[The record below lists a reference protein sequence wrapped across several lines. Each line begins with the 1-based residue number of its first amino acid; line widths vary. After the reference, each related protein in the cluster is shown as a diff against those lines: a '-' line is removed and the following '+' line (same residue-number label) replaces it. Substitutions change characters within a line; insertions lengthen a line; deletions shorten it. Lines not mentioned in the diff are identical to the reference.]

1 MTSLPRLAAFALLAA
16 SVPATAAP
24 GVGDP
29 IYGATVTKGL
39 GEIEARFGRL
49 VGGSA
54 NSDDGLVIEGE
65 YGVSKRLSLA
75 VLVETGRLA
84 GGGRT
89 VDAVAVEAVRT
100 LGHFAPLKLDTA
112 VYVEVKHGF
121 HGEPDVIEVKGLFEH
136 TAGRFDARLNLIGAK
151 AFRAVPVDFGYA
163 ASVDWAVIG
172 DEFKLGAAAFG
183 DLGNSARFGGRQEHF
198 VGPVAKI
205 EIEHVGP
212 GELEIETGYLFAIG
226 SARDTTRGQARLLI
240 AYEAKF

>member
-1 MTSLPRLAAFALLAA
+1 MIVRLTIAAAVMLAVA
-16 SVPATAAP
+16 TPAAATP

-29 IYGATVTKGL
+29 IYGATVKKGF
-39 GEIEARFGRL
+39 GEIEARYGRL

-100 LGHFAPLKLDTA
+100 LGRFAPLKLDTA
-112 VYVEVKHGF
+112 VYVELKHGF
-121 HGEPDVIEVKGLFEH
+121 HGEPDVVEVKGLFEH
-136 TAGRFDARLNLIGAK
+136 SAGRLDARLNLIAEK
-151 AFRAVPVDFGYA
+151 PFRAAPVEFGYA

-183 DLGNSARFGGRQEHF
+183 DLGNSTRFGGRQEHF
-198 VGPVAKI
+198 VGPDAKI

-212 GELEIETGYLFAIG
+212 GELEIETGYLFAVG
-226 SARDTTRGQARLLI
+226 AARDTTRGQVRLLI
-240 AYEAKF
+240 CYEAKF

>member
-16 SVPATAAP
+16 AVPATAAP

-100 LGHFAPLKLDTA
+100 LGHFAPLKLMCLA
-112 VYVEVKHGF
+112 ILVGAYLKS
-121 HGEPDVIEVKGLFEH
+121 LFLDDK
-136 TAGRFDARLNLIGAK
+136 TQQI
-151 AFRAVPVDFGYA
+151 
-163 ASVDWAVIG
+163 ASR
-172 DEFKLGAAAFG
+172 
-183 DLGNSARFGGRQEHF
+183 SPSRFGRVAACCG
-198 VGPVAKI
+198 VG
-205 EIEHVGP
+205 
-212 GELEIETGYLFAIG
+212 
-226 SARDTTRGQARLLI
+226 S
-240 AYEAKF
+240 